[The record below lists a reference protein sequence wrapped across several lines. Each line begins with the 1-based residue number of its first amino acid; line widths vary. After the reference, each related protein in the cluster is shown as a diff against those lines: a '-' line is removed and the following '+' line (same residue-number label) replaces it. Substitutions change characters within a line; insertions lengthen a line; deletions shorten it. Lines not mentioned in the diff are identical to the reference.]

1 MKRILTLVLAGA
13 LASCGASK
21 KAAET
26 PTYPPA
32 PSWVSGKPIESGYYA
47 GIGMARKDA
56 PGDFMQ
62 AAKNNALNDLASEIS
77 VEIKSNSMFNQIEAG
92 DEYKSNFQNTTRL
105 KSREDL
111 EGYDLAGTWE
121 DANSYWV
128 YYRLNKMDHEAAK
141 ARKRNQAREK
151 ARQLHEAANAESSQ
165 GQGLQAIKTRL
176 QAFGIIAPYINEAMP
191 YETAGGSGDLSLDIY
206 RGLTRDLQS
215 LTLAPVKRELT
226 TVRGGV
232 TQPDDFAFSATF
244 HGQPAAGIPV
254 IFSFSE
260 GRIPRPTAKTGLD
273 GTVQYAFGKMTQRGP
288 MASFKAEVDI
298 PRLLEENTA
307 DDNLKLLLGRVV
319 PPKAEIKITIAS
331 PKIFIRA
338 TENNF
343 GQSGKSKSLQQA
355 LEFNLTNE
363 QLRLVKAESQADLV
377 FVLRTDTRQGP
388 ENNGFFTT
396 YLNGTIE
403 VYDGEGK
410 LLATSTWR
418 DIRGVQSSYELA
430 ANDAYQRAVEEFNK
444 SMFRDLRRKL
454 FE

>member
-1 MKRILTLVLAGA
+1 MKLTPTLILLAT
-13 LASCGASK
+13 LASCGGSK
-21 KAAET
+21 KAAEA
-26 PTYPPA
+26 PTYAPP
-32 PSWVSGKPIESGYYA
+32 PTWVTGKPIESGYYA

-62 AAKNNALNDLASEIS
+62 TAKNNALNDLASEIS

-128 YYRLNKMDHEAAK
+128 YYRLNKADHEAAK

-151 ARQLHEAANAESSQ
+151 ARQLHEAAQTESSQ

-176 QAFGIIAPYINEAMP
+176 QAFALIAPYINEALP
-191 YETAGGSGDLSLDIY
+191 YETDGGSGDLSLDIY
-206 RGLTRDLQS
+206 KGLTRDLQS
-215 LTLAPVKRELT
+215 LNIAAVRPEMMF
-226 TVRGGV
+226 VRGN
-232 TQPDDFAFSATF
+232 TAQPDDFAFKITY

-254 IFSFSE
+254 VFSFSE
-260 GRIPRPTAKTGLD
+260 GRIPRPAAKSGLD
-273 GTVQYAFGKMTQRGP
+273 GMVVYAFGKMTQRGP

-298 PRLLEENTA
+298 PKILEENTA
-307 DDNLKLLLGRVV
+307 DENLKLLLGRVI
-319 PPKAEIKITIAS
+319 PPKAEMKITIAS
-331 PKIFIRA
+331 PKIFVRSA
-338 TENNF
+338 ENNF
-343 GQSGKSKSLQQA
+343 GQASKTKSLQQA
-355 LEFNLTNE
+355 LEANLAQE
-363 QLRLVKAESQADLV
+363 QLRVIKAEQQADLI
-377 FVLRTDTRQGP
+377 FAIATDTRKGP

-396 YLNGTIE
+396 YLSGTIE
-403 VYDGEGK
+403 VYDRDGK
-410 LLATSTWR
+410 LLASSAWR

-430 ANDAYQRAVEEFNK
+430 ANDAYQRAAEELNK
-444 SMFRDLRRKL
+444 SMFRDIRRKL